1 MSDLTQIAILLQRVI
16 LPINAII
23 GIMGNSLNIAV
34 LTRRSLFYHACSRYF
49 LALAGNNLFYSAII
63 ITNRIL
69 SNGYQINITTNS
81 IIACK
86 IINYISTL
94 SSFLATYFIIL
105 ASIDRCCASS
115 HNAQIRKFSN
125 VRVAHGMIL
134 LVVGILALFF
144 IHILIIC
151 KLDPGKGFTCVTQAD
166 TTYFQVYIII
176 QVLLFAVV
184 PPSLMMI
191 CGIITIKNMKRSRVV
206 PISISRFNR
215 TENQLGQM
223 LFFQVGAHI
232 LLTLPTSV
240 SYLIGALPNPV
251 RSTSTYAFAAVICQM
266 LFTFSIG
273 MPFFSYILSSR
284 VYRKQLKRLI
294 YKTFRKRVDNQDDP
308 SANQNT
314 IHQGTA
320 VAKP

>member
-1 MSDLTQIAILLQRVI
+1 
-16 LPINAII
+16 
-23 GIMGNSLNIAV
+23 
-34 LTRRSLFYHACSRYF
+34 
-49 LALAGNNLFYSAII
+49 
-63 ITNRIL
+63 
-69 SNGYQINITTNS
+69 
-81 IIACK
+81 
-86 IINYISTL
+86 
-94 SSFLATYFIIL
+94 
-105 ASIDRCCASS
+105 
-115 HNAQIRKFSN
+115 
-125 VRVAHGMIL
+125 MIL